1 MIWKYIK
8 IRYRLWKLNREL
20 DAMIKGLKRASK

>member
-8 IRYRLWKLNREL
+8 IRYKLWRLNREL
-20 DAMIKGLKRASK
+20 DRMIKELKRGK

>member
-20 DAMIKGLKRASK
+20 DAMLKGLKRGK